1 MSQIK
6 RLQTIDADTL
16 QSTAYEPVSFVVDD
30 LLPQGLHLL
39 AGAPKIGKS
48 WLALW
53 LCLCAA
59 QGKPLWTFAT
69 RPCEVLYL
77 CLEDSFQR
85 IQSRLFDLTEDAP
98 PTLHFAVMSQ
108 QLHNGLVEQIEQF
121 LKEHPQTRLIVID
134 TLQRIRTAGNDA
146 NPYASDYRD
155 IGVLKALADKH
166 RIAILLVHHLRKMND
181 DDPMNMIS
189 GTTGLSGAT
198 DSNFVLRKS
207 KRRENTATLYCTGR
221 DIPYRELAL
230 EFDGEDHV
238 WKLLS
243 DDCEQT
249 EQPSER
255 ILFLLSELLR
265 QQPEISAPAKVLLEK
280 IDPAGAEGL
289 TPNSFSHRIRKSVDA
304 LRRNGISVVSAV
316 LSDAKRNEIIEK
328 NPARMLDLPTPQR
341 TVQRIPTRGE
351 VKKLLDAL
359 AKEPRH
365 YRLFYLLSMYT
376 GCRRG
381 ELCALQWSDFTGTQ
395 NGLLLTVSRSRS
407 SVPGKGIVEGST
419 KSGKSREVYLSS
431 DLRGILLTYKRR
443 KQMEADKQ
451 RRRLSPYLFTDEQ
464 GQLIHPDTFTKR
476 LRKIYDAIGFPRE
489 YHLHTLRHY
498 FVTSLLHCGVDKQT
512 VADLVGHADTGFL
525 ERTYC
530 HPQQAQKEQAADSML
545 TMLRPDGGQIF
556 NLAACSPK
564 QRSA

>member
-166 RIAILLVHHLRKMND
+166 RIAILLIHHLRKMND

-207 KRRENTATLYCTGR
+207 QRRENTATLYCTGR

-230 EFDGEDHV
+230 ERNAENV
-238 WKLLS
+238 WELVSDSRTQPELLGG
-243 DDCEQT
+243 
-249 EQPSER
+249 R
-255 ILFLLSELLR
+255 IVILLSELMRDRAEFIGTPTELSAQIDPVGSEGITPKKVSR
-265 QQPEISAPAKVLLEK
+265 LILQSVAALSKIGISAVVRRSNGKRLIELRRAESDDAQGTQAVDP
-280 IDPAGAEGL
+280 IDPA
-289 TPNSFSHRIRKSVDA
+289 D
-304 LRRNGISVVSAV
+304 VSG
-316 LSDAKRNEIIEK
+316 
-328 NPARMLDLPTPQR
+328 
-341 TVQRIPTRGE
+341 GE
-351 VKKLLDAL
+351 NA
-359 AKEPRH
+359 PC
-365 YRLFYLLSMYT
+365 F
-376 GCRRG
+376 
-381 ELCALQWSDFTGTQ
+381 
-395 NGLLLTVSRSRS
+395 
-407 SVPGKGIVEGST
+407 
-419 KSGKSREVYLSS
+419 
-431 DLRGILLTYKRR
+431 
-443 KQMEADKQ
+443 
-451 RRRLSPYLFTDEQ
+451 
-464 GQLIHPDTFTKR
+464 
-476 LRKIYDAIGFPRE
+476 
-489 YHLHTLRHY
+489 
-498 FVTSLLHCGVDKQT
+498 GV
-512 VADLVGHADTGFL
+512 
-525 ERTYC
+525 
-530 HPQQAQKEQAADSML
+530 
-545 TMLRPDGGQIF
+545 
-556 NLAACSPK
+556 
-564 QRSA
+564 

>member
-1 MSQIK
+1 MN

-69 RPCEVLYL
+69 RSCEVLFRSY
-77 CLEDSFQR
+77 LEDSFQR

-243 DDCEQT
+243 DDCEQK
-249 EQPSER
+249 EQPNER

-265 QQPEISAPAKVLLEK
+265 RQPEISAPAKALLEK
-280 IDPAGAEGL
+280 IDPAGTEGI
-289 TPNSFSHRIRKSVDA
+289 TPKKVSRLILQSVDA
-304 LRRNGISVVSAV
+304 LRKAHITAVIRRSNG
-316 LSDAKRNEIIEK
+316 KRII
-328 NPARMLDLPTPQR
+328 Q
-341 TVQRIPTRGE
+341 
-351 VKKLLDAL
+351 
-359 AKEPRH
+359 
-365 YRLFYLLSMYT
+365 
-376 GCRRG
+376 
-381 ELCALQWSDFTGTQ
+381 
-395 NGLLLTVSRSRS
+395 
-407 SVPGKGIVEGST
+407 
-419 KSGKSREVYLSS
+419 LSS
-431 DLRGILLTYKRR
+431 
-443 KQMEADKQ
+443 AD
-451 RRRLSPYLFTDEQ
+451 SD
-464 GQLIHPDTFTKR
+464 DT
-476 LRKIYDAIGFPRE
+476 AVPRE
-489 YHLHTLRHY
+489 IGTIDP
-498 FVTSLLHCGVDKQT
+498 V
-512 VADLVGHADTGFL
+512 
-525 ERTYC
+525 E
-530 HPQQAQKEQAADSML
+530 
-545 TMLRPDGGQIF
+545 
-556 NLAACSPK
+556 
-564 QRSA
+564 

>member
-255 ILFLLSELLR
+255 ILFFSLNCCAGSR
-265 QQPEISAPAKVLLEK
+265 RSAPL
-280 IDPAGAEGL
+280 P
-289 TPNSFSHRIRKSVDA
+289 
-304 LRRNGISVVSAV
+304 RRCW
-316 LSDAKRNEIIEK
+316 KRST
-328 NPARMLDLPTPQR
+328 LP
-341 TVQRIPTRGE
+341 V
-351 VKKLLDAL
+351 
-359 AKEPRH
+359 
-365 YRLFYLLSMYT
+365 
-376 GCRRG
+376 RR
-381 ELCALQWSDFTGTQ
+381 D
-395 NGLLLTVSRSRS
+395 
-407 SVPGKGIVEGST
+407 
-419 KSGKSREVYLSS
+419 
-431 DLRGILLTYKRR
+431 
-443 KQMEADKQ
+443 
-451 RRRLSPYLFTDEQ
+451 
-464 GQLIHPDTFTKR
+464 
-476 LRKIYDAIGFPRE
+476 
-489 YHLHTLRHY
+489 
-498 FVTSLLHCGVDKQT
+498 
-512 VADLVGHADTGFL
+512 
-525 ERTYC
+525 
-530 HPQQAQKEQAADSML
+530 
-545 TMLRPDGGQIF
+545 
-556 NLAACSPK
+556 
-564 QRSA
+564 

>member
-1 MSQIK
+1 MN

-155 IGVLKALADKH
+155 IGVLKAMADKH

-207 KRRENTATLYCTGR
+207 QRRENTATLYCTGR

-230 EFDGEDHV
+230 ERNAENV
-238 WKLLS
+238 WELVSDSRTQLELLGG
-243 DDCEQT
+243 
-249 EQPSER
+249 R
-255 ILFLLSELLR
+255 IVILLSELMRDRAEFIGTPTEL
-265 QQPEISAPAKVLLEK
+265 SAQ
-280 IDPAGAEGL
+280 IDPAGSEGI
-289 TPNSFSHRIRKSVDA
+289 TPKKVSRLILQSVA
-304 LRRNGISVVSAV
+304 ALSKIGISAVVRRSNGKRLIELRRAE
-316 LSDAKRNEIIEK
+316 SD
-328 NPARMLDLPTPQR
+328 
-341 TVQRIPTRGE
+341 
-351 VKKLLDAL
+351 DA
-359 AKEPRH
+359 
-365 YRLFYLLSMYT
+365 
-376 GCRRG
+376 
-381 ELCALQWSDFTGTQ
+381 QGTQ
-395 NGLLLTVSRSRS
+395 AVDPIDPADVSGGENA
-407 SVPGKGIVEGST
+407 PC
-419 KSGKSREVYLSS
+419 
-431 DLRGILLTYKRR
+431 
-443 KQMEADKQ
+443 
-451 RRRLSPYLFTDEQ
+451 F
-464 GQLIHPDTFTKR
+464 
-476 LRKIYDAIGFPRE
+476 
-489 YHLHTLRHY
+489 
-498 FVTSLLHCGVDKQT
+498 GV
-512 VADLVGHADTGFL
+512 
-525 ERTYC
+525 
-530 HPQQAQKEQAADSML
+530 
-545 TMLRPDGGQIF
+545 
-556 NLAACSPK
+556 
-564 QRSA
+564 